1 VIGHRLPGV
10 RKARLT
16 FVVLAVALGFL
27 AQALPASAQS
37 YPPLPTP
44 KVAVP
49 TCLSATTGST
59 LPQAEVQST
68 AAAIRVTAGSHF
80 QGIAPCSSGRI
91 IVWLTPGSEG
101 LAKQVQAKY
110 GPAVTIS
117 VGLTTWKGHAGRS
130 PRCGSLPSWTAPPRG
145 LSLSLHL
152 KADTVRS
159 GDVATGNVEITNRGT
174 APFFM
179 DTGQPLQAV
188 IVRPGSHQIVGA
200 YTGGIAG
207 TGYGM
212 RLTKGQHENV
222 PTFVG
227 TARCDGGLGSALP
240 PGKYQAVVLVM
251 DETGKG
257 PRYLTPP
264 TALTVTPSRKG
275 A

>member
-1 VIGHRLPGV
+1 V
-10 RKARLT
+10 RRARLA
-16 FVVLAVALGFL
+16 FVVLAIGICFS

-37 YPPLPTP
+37 YPPIPAP
-44 KVAVP
+44 DVALP
-49 TCLSATTGST
+49 TCLNATTGSS
-59 LPQAEVQST
+59 LPQAEVEST
-68 AAAIRVTAGSHF
+68 ATAIRLMAGSHF
-80 QGIAPCSSGRI
+80 QGIDPCPSGRI

-101 LAKQVQAKY
+101 LAKQLQARY
-110 GPAVTIS
+110 GSALTIS
-117 VGLTTWKGHAGRS
+117 VGLKTWNGHAARS

-152 KADTVRS
+152 KTDTVRS
-159 GDVATGNVEITNRGT
+159 GDVVTGNVEIANRGT

-188 IVRPGSHQIVGA
+188 IIRPGSHKIVGA
-200 YTGGIAG
+200 YTGNIAG

-212 RLTKGQHENV
+212 RLTRGQHENV
-222 PTFVG
+222 PTYVG

-264 TALTVTPSRKG
+264 AALTVTSSRRG

>member
-1 VIGHRLPGV
+1 VPKV
-10 RKARLT
+10 RRLT
-16 FVVLAVALGFL
+16 FLVLAVGLGFW

-37 YPPLPTP
+37 YPPIPTP
-44 KVAVP
+44 KVALP
-49 TCLSATTGST
+49 TCLNSTTGST
-59 LPQAEVQST
+59 LPQAKVDSAVT
-68 AAAIRVTAGSHF
+68 AIRAMAGRRF
-80 QGIAPCSSGRI
+80 QGVDPCLSGRI

-101 LAKQVQAKY
+101 LARQLQAEY
-110 GPAVTIS
+110 GSALTIS
-117 VGLTTWKGHAGRS
+117 VGFTTWNGHPARS
-130 PRCGSLPSWTAPPRG
+130 PRCGSLPPGTAPPRG
-145 LSLSLHL
+145 VSLSLHL
-152 KADTVRS
+152 KTGTVRS
-159 GDVATGNVEITNRGT
+159 GDMVTGSVDIANRGT

-188 IVRPGSHQIVGA
+188 IVRPGTQRIVGT

-207 TGYGM
+207 TGYGR
-212 RLTKGQHENV
+212 RLAKGQHENV

-251 DETGKG
+251 DESGKG

-264 TALTVTPSRKG
+264 MPLTVTQSPRG